1 METKAKGIPYGIGNF
16 EQVRRGNFY
25 YADKTMYLPFLE
37 EIGNY
42 LFLIRPRRFGK
53 SLFVSMM
60 RAYYDLSMSGRFD
73 ELFGGLWI
81 HEHPTELKNAF
92 QVIYLDFSRI
102 GGSSEEDLK
111 ESFNGYCCAQ
121 LDEFIKSY
129 RTYYDEDT
137 CEKILSSTKAAEK
150 LQIINAQADRKCYR
164 LYLIIDEYDNFTNV
178 ILSEGGKEVFRKL
191 THASGFYRYYF
202 KLFKGMFE
210 RIFLIGVSPVTL
222 DDLSSGYNID
232 WNISQDPRFNDMLG
246 FSESDVQ
253 TMFRYY
259 QEQGMLRADADIEAM
274 MEEMKPWYNNYCFSK
289 KCVNDERLYN
299 CDMVLYYLRHQVYE
313 GCAPEEMVDKNIRTD

>member
-137 CEKILSSTKAAEK
+137 CEKILSSTKGKLSAANAVGRKQHGIPIKKYIFKKHFLVLRKTENLAPAPFMKQTKAGCPALRGK
-150 LQIINAQADRKCYR
+150 LCNIAPAVQNDIREIKLSHR
-164 LYLIIDEYDNFTNV
+164 LCPP
-178 ILSEGGKEVFRKL
+178 LSVRSGCPTPLLSQNTHFR
-191 THASGFYRYYF
+191 A
-202 KLFKGMFE
+202 
-210 RIFLIGVSPVTL
+210 
-222 DDLSSGYNID
+222 
-232 WNISQDPRFNDMLG
+232 
-246 FSESDVQ
+246 
-253 TMFRYY
+253 
-259 QEQGMLRADADIEAM
+259 
-274 MEEMKPWYNNYCFSK
+274 
-289 KCVNDERLYN
+289 
-299 CDMVLYYLRHQVYE
+299 
-313 GCAPEEMVDKNIRTD
+313 